1 MSANIVFV
9 NIDWKEAMMHKTL
22 SNNLERLSDTIKD
35 VVSMMQPTMIC
46 MCEVGV
52 TSHLLSHHQMQ
63 IMADAAIRAW
73 QDAATEHIDL
83 CSMFEK
89 GAPYMT
95 VYIDGPIKCSGHRIL
110 RDLYTTGT

>member
-1 MSANIVFV
+1 MPAATEHRQVTEMSANIVFV

-52 TSHLLSHHQMQ
+52 TSDLLSQHQMQ
-63 IMADAAIRAW
+63 IMADAAIRTRLAGCCYR
-73 QDAATEHIDL
+73 ARR
-83 CSMFEK
+83 SMQH
-89 GAPYMT
+89 
-95 VYIDGPIKCSGHRIL
+95 V
-110 RDLYTTGT
+110 